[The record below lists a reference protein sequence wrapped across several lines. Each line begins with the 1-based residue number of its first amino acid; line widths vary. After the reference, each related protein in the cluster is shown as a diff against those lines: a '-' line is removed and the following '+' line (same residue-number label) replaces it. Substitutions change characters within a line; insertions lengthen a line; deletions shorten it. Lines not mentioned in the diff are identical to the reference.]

1 LLRRRFRVEDLRG
14 RWGGE
19 EFILAFRHEGKETM
33 KGALNRVLDELVTIP
48 FAGDHNEEFFVS
60 FSAGLVSYP
69 QDGTD
74 IESLIKKSDERLY
87 MAKEQGRRRI
97 ISEG

>member
-1 LLRRRFRVEDLRG
+1 
-14 RWGGE
+14 
-19 EFILAFRHEGKETM
+19 M

-48 FAGDHNEEFFVS
+48 FQGDHEEEFFVS
-60 FSAGLVSYP
+60 FSAGLVSFP
-69 QDGTD
+69 QDGNQ
-74 IESLIKKSDERLY
+74 IEALIKKADERLY